1 MGGAILTT
9 QRKLY
14 RKMSP
19 RRWTA
24 ASNSKAYGEKFM
36 LLYSPVW
43 IGFLAI
49 IVIRKWYEEFRPFDY
64 VLLGLGVSL
73 PCVIAPVIFAGRLEK
88 STPLLQRYIIKA
100 NIFIGIVSYIGNHF
114 NTHYFYNVLG
124 VRYTGPLAPGRG
136 WEINRVPVSM
146 FLMTHVYFMTY
157 HVLFTPLLRAV
168 KTSFGSST
176 TTQYIAM
183 GTFVIIAAFLTAFM
197 ETWTISGFPYYTYPD
212 FHEMLTVGSVF
223 YGTFF
228 VITFPWFARLD
239 ENPLKLWSIGKVVRE
254 ALAAMMAMLL
264 CDDAWRLI
272 FEYFNISKRK
282 GVPYA

>member
-1 MGGAILTT
+1 
-9 QRKLY
+9 
-14 RKMSP
+14 
-19 RRWTA
+19 
-24 ASNSKAYGEKFM
+24 M

-73 PCVIAPVIFAGRLEK
+73 PCVIASVIFAGRLEK

-146 FLMTHVYFMTY
+146 FLMTRLLHDLPRSLHSTSPSGKNLIWIFNNNSIHCYGYIRDYCSLSHCIHGDLDNKRFSLLHVSRFPRNA
-157 HVLFTPLLRAV
+157 HRRICVLR
-168 KTSFGSST
+168 
-176 TTQYIAM
+176 
-183 GTFVIIAAFLTAFM
+183 
-197 ETWTISGFPYYTYPD
+197 D
-212 FHEMLTVGSVF
+212 
-223 YGTFF
+223 
-228 VITFPWFARLD
+228 
-239 ENPLKLWSIGKVVRE
+239 
-254 ALAAMMAMLL
+254 LL
-264 CDDAWRLI
+264 CH
-272 FEYFNISKRK
+272 NISVVCTAR
-282 GVPYA
+282 